1 MATPS
6 DHAAQRT
13 PDGTSF
19 QRYGDAAA
27 PSLILIHGLGLS
39 HHTWDQYIADL
50 AQDYDVITYDL
61 YGHGDSV
68 LPPRK
73 PDLTLFSEQV
83 ISLMDYLAIDQAV
96 MIGFSLGG
104 MINRRIA
111 LDHKGRV
118 AGLVILNSPHE
129 RGEDEQQ
136 KVEARAIMTRDEGI
150 SSTIETTL
158 QRWFTPAFIAAN
170 PDAVDQVRQGVLAN
184 DLDAYAAC
192 RFVLANG
199 VVELIRPET
208 PITSPTLVMTC
219 AYDSGSTPEMS
230 HAIASEIN
238 GATTVIVPELQH
250 MGLVEQPQEFLT
262 PIIEFLNQI
271 HSD

>member
-1 MATPS
+1 METTS
-6 DHAAQRT
+6 DHASQRT

-19 QRYGDAAA
+19 QRYGDAAS

-39 HHTWDQYIADL
+39 HHTWDQYIERL
-50 AQDYDVITYDL
+50 AEDYDVITYDL
-61 YGHGDSV
+61 YGHGDSAM
-68 LPPRK
+68 PPRK

-83 ISLMDYLAIDQAV
+83 ISLMDHLAIEKAV

-111 LDHKGRV
+111 LDHEGRV

-129 RGEDEQQ
+129 RGDDEQQ

-150 SSTIETTL
+150 ESTIETTL
-158 QRWFTPAFIAAN
+158 QRWFTPGFIAAY

-184 DLDAYAAC
+184 NLDAYAAC

-199 VVELIRPET
+199 VVELIRPKT
-208 PITSPTLVMTC
+208 PITAPTLVMTS

-238 GATTVIVPELQH
+238 GAKTIIVPELQH
-250 MGLVEQPQEFLT
+250 MGLVEQPRQFLT

-271 HSD
+271 HLD

>member
-1 MATPS
+1 M
-6 DHAAQRT
+6 
-13 PDGTSF
+13 
-19 QRYGDAAA
+19 
-27 PSLILIHGLGLS
+27 
-39 HHTWDQYIADL
+39 
-50 AQDYDVITYDL
+50 
-61 YGHGDSV
+61 
-68 LPPRK
+68 
-73 PDLTLFSEQV
+73 
-83 ISLMDYLAIDQAV
+83 
-96 MIGFSLGG
+96 
-104 MINRRIA
+104 
-111 LDHKGRV
+111 
-118 AGLVILNSPHE
+118 
-129 RGEDEQQ
+129 
-136 KVEARAIMTRDEGI
+136 
-150 SSTIETTL
+150 

-170 PDAVDQVRQGVLAN
+170 LDAVDQVRQGVLAN

-238 GATTVIVPELQH
+238 GAKTVIVPELQH